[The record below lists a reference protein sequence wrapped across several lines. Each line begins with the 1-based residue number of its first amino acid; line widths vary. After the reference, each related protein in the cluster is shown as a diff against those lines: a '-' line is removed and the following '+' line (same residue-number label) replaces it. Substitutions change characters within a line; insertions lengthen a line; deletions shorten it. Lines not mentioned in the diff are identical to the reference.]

1 MTSNKDTASFF
12 ENGTTHQF
20 EYCYKLYP
28 QVLKLKAEKRNK
40 KPQELIRLDE
50 WYQNELPKLI
60 KARGKDAH
68 MVYDEL
74 VQTMKWKQSRGKFYP
89 QLSYLVKVNT
99 PRAVMQETKKAF
111 RKLPNLEQ
119 AITAL
124 SNLKGVGTTMA
135 SALLAAAAPDSAP
148 FMADE
153 CLMAIPEIEGIDYT
167 TKEYLNFVQHIQ
179 TTVARLNTEAG
190 GETPHWSP
198 HRVELAL
205 WAHYV
210 ANDLSPELLDEM
222 PGPGAGGGANTN
234 GSTVKAAAPVAK
246 VLGGEGED
254 TNDEESLGAA
264 DNDHNNTTAIVT
276 APTALQDGDSNF
288 VSNDSTSQEPII
300 DENTTQTTA
309 TTSTD
314 DGEVGT
320 PLASDSESNLE
331 APEKAKLKH
340 NNSNSSIIANI
351 NSNSDIIGIAHSV
364 VGDNSNNCRQK
375 AVDDALVGNSNG
387 NGNGTLVSS
396 GAPISDGEN
405 SSCIRSTGNEEASE
419 EDDVDAED
427 ESSNSNSR
435 HIGQS
440 HKSITP
446 LFGSN
451 LNDSTNCTNTNVSD
465 SNNDS
470 TLSSGAA
477 GIVSQKRALHCA
489 DVGSEVV
496 DGILMADEADSQ
508 PEPKKIRGE

>member
-20 EYCYKLYP
+20 EYCFKLYP
-28 QVLKLKAEKRNK
+28 QVLKLKAEKRCK

-222 PGPGAGGGANTN
+222 PGPGAGVGANTN
-234 GSTVKAAAPVAK
+234 GSTVKTAAQTDK
-246 VLGGEGED
+246 VLVGED
-254 TNDEESLGAA
+254 TNDGDEESLGAA
-264 DNDHNNTTAIVT
+264 DNEHVNPAPIATV
-276 APTALQDGDSNF
+276 PTALQDGDSNF

-331 APEKAKLKH
+331 APEKAKLKL
-340 NNSNSSIIANI
+340 NNSNSSINANT
-351 NSNSDIIGIAHSV
+351 NSNSDVVGIAHV

-375 AVDDALVGNSNG
+375 AVIDALVGNSNG
-387 NGNGTLVSS
+387 NGNGTLVSL
-396 GAPISDGEN
+396 GAAGSDGEN
-405 SSCIRSTGNEEASE
+405 SSCLRSTGNEEASE
-419 EDDVDAED
+419 DDVDAED
-427 ESSNSNSR
+427 DSSNSNSR
-435 HIGQS
+435 HIEQS

-446 LFGSN
+446 LFGGN
-451 LNDSTNCTNTNVSD
+451 LNDSTNYTNANASD

-470 TLSSGAA
+470 TLSSAA
-477 GIVSQKRALHCA
+477 GVVSQKRALQCEGA
-489 DVGSEVV
+489 SDV
-496 DGILMADEADSQ
+496 DGVFTADEANSQ
-508 PEPKKIRGE
+508 SEPKKIRSD